1 MEIQIEIQM
10 ELQKEIRMEIQ
21 MHIQMEIQM
30 EIQIRI
36 QMHKKTKSANKQT
49 NANFHIWK
57 CQCTNIKFNGSQCQ
71 ISQTPLKNWYINAN
85 SSKDDKT
92 KDFGLLDV
100 DRQHPVGGGEDGGG
114 DGEAESQG
122 TCIPIFF

>member
-1 MEIQIEIQM
+1 M
-10 ELQKEIRMEIQ
+10 
-21 MHIQMEIQM
+21 
-30 EIQIRI
+30 
-36 QMHKKTKSANKQT
+36 
-49 NANFHIWK
+49 
-57 CQCTNIKFNGSQCQ
+57 
-71 ISQTPLKNWYINAN
+71 KNWYINAN

-122 TCIPIFF
+122 TCIPIFFKTSFIFNTPMMMVLNLTWQRKQHLLLPDDPCDLAKALKELPR